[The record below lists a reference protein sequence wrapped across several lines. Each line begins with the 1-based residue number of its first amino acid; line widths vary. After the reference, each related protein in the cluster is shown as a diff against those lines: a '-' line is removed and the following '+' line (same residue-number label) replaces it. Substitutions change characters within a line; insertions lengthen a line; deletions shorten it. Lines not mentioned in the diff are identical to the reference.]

1 MRIGELAALVGVST
15 RAVRHYHHQ
24 GLLPEPP
31 RKPNGYRDYR
41 LRDAVRL
48 ARVRRLTSLGLGLDE
63 VRDVLGD
70 ETGAELR
77 EVLGE
82 LDDELRRQEEEIRAR
97 RTRLAELLRQAEDGT
112 LPEDA
117 PLSAGLTELFART
130 AASPAATSAIAAKDR
145 DVLALIETSA
155 PPEARDGV
163 LALAGSLAE
172 SFEETAATERAHAV
186 YALLDALEDA
196 APDDPRVPE
205 AARAVSACVPDATV
219 AGMPSLP
226 EGEPPMPDAFAQA
239 LYADLAPAQAEAVR
253 QAIALLME
261 RRTP

>member
-48 ARVRRLTSLGLGLDE
+48 ARVRRLTALGLGLDE

-70 ETGAELR
+70 ESGTELR

-82 LDDELRRQEEEIRAR
+82 LDDELRRQEEEIKAR

-130 AASPAATSAIAAKDR
+130 ATSPAAASAIAAKDR
-145 DVLALIETSA
+145 DVLALMETSA

-163 LALAGSLAE
+163 LAIAGSLAE
-172 SFEETAATERAHAV
+172 DEAATERAHEV

-196 APDDPRVPE
+196 APDDPRVPR

-219 AGMPSLP
+219 ATMPSLP
-226 EGEPPMPDAFAQA
+226 EGDTPLPDAFAQA